1 MKQKLKLLFAF
12 LRGFKTDLAFTSIT
26 LLENRIENWDVKF
39 DITNNS
45 KEKKLKLPSF
55 LEKIIKELI
64 KEYYDDIMVY
74 TNLVWDDIWHLDIT
88 IHPFENK
95 LIFESWCKKRTQKFF
110 EKDFEV
116 KNLSETI
123 QEYIRYIQEEN
134 LNLTKFEYRFTG
146 ENCGGNIYDVEFDNR
161 NITID
166 ENLEEMLWR
175 ITYETASKVIGLGWY
190 EEEGSYGNITV
201 WGNDIFISLYKNE
214 HKYAKTDM
222 RIEIT

>member
-26 LLENRIENWDVKF
+26 LLENRIEDWDVKF

-45 KEKKLKLPSF
+45 KEKKLKLPSS
-55 LEKIIKELI
+55 LEKIIEELI

-74 TNLVWDDIWHLDIT
+74 TNLEYDEIWYLDIT

-116 KNLSETI
+116 KNLSDTI
-123 QEYIRYIQEEN
+123 QEDIRYIQEEN
-134 LNLTKFEYRFTG
+134 PNLTKFEYRFTG
-146 ENCGGNIYDVEFDNR
+146 ENYDGNTYDVEFDNR

-166 ENLEEMLWR
+166 ENLDEMLWR
-175 ITYETASKVIGLGWY
+175 LTYEIVAKIIGSGWY
-190 EEEGSYGNITV
+190 EEEGGYGDVTV
-201 WGNDIFISLYKNE
+201 FGNDIFVSFYKNE
-214 HKYAKTDM
+214 HKYVKTDM